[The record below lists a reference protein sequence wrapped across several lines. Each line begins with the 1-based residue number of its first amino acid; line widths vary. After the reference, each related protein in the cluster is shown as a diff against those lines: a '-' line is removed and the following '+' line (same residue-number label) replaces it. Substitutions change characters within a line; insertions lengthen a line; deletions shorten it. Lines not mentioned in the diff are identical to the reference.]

1 MSKVALVMAGSY
13 GIGGAVS
20 GMLLENGWSV
30 MVFCRSKP
38 EALLAD
44 NSKYGDRLDYY
55 LGDLNSDTDIKAAFD
70 KTKSRFKR
78 LDALVNNSGHIE
90 RKPFAQNC
98 IDDWQSG
105 FDTYF
110 LPLVL
115 ASNYAVEHF
124 GKDGGSIVNIS
135 SFSAQGCDSD
145 FAISSV
151 IRSMLPNYMHCF
163 AREYLPKKIRMNTV
177 LPGFTNTSPEMESFS
192 KEAPI
197 NRLAQPR
204 GIASTV
210 LFLLSDEATYISG
223 QSIAVDGGLSSREQ
237 SNM

>member
-20 GMLLENGWSV
+20 SMLLERGWSV

-38 EALLAD
+38 ERLLRD
-44 NSKYGDRLDYY
+44 NSKYSDKLDYF

-70 KTKSRFKR
+70 KTKNRFKS
-78 LDALVNNSGHIE
+78 LDALVNNTGHIE
-90 RKPFAQNC
+90 RKPFTQNSK
-98 IDDWQSG
+98 DDWQSG
-105 FDTYF
+105 FNTYF
-110 LPLVL
+110 LPIVV

-124 GKDGGSIVNIS
+124 GEDGGSIVNIS

-145 FAISSV
+145 FSISSV

-163 AREYLPKKIRMNTV
+163 AREYLAKKIRMNTV

-192 KEAPI
+192 KEVPI
-197 NRLAQPR
+197 NRLAEPKE
-204 GIASTV
+204 IAATV
-210 LFLLSDEATYISG
+210 LFLLSDEAAYISG
-223 QSIAVDGGLSSREQ
+223 QSIAVDGGLSSRAQ
-237 SNM
+237 SNV